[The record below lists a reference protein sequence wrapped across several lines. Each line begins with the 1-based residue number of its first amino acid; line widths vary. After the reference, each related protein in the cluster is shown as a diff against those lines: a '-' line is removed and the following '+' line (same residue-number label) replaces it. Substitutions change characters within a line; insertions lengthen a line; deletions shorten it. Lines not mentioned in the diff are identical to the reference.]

1 MHPEEYASTWIN
13 DQSKYTNTYG
23 DFGLKQSVKAGDHAL
38 ASYAYDVEGKSFLLT
53 QLSYG
58 NGNSVAYEYD
68 DLDRILAVR
77 YDGETNPGVE
87 YLYDNMGSATLRK
100 DNIAQVQTKQLYDF
114 ADRLCRIEEKGM
126 GSNALDHTYE
136 WTYDQRDNVASI
148 TETLNG
154 ASWEIAFAYNAD
166 DILTQTT
173 YGTNAFANAFDTLGR
188 QTQRTHTVSGSTRM
202 TTTYGYINPDSTHTT
217 TLLSTVR
224 NRGTQ
229 FDKTTAYT
237 YDDRGNIT
245 SVTANGSSTT
255 YVYDNL
261 GQLTRE
267 NNQAAGK
274 TWTWTYDTAGNMLSK
289 SEYAYTMGALGT
301 ALDTVTYGYADNRGW
316 GDLLT
321 SYDGRSFQ
329 YDEIGN
335 LLSDGEWTY
344 TWSKG
349 RQLVSMSKPGSTLTF
364 TYDADGN
371 RITKTVN
378 GTTTIYTYADGRVT
392 HETNGTDTIHYRYD
406 ANGTLLSMNLNGTE
420 YYYLYNGQR
429 DVIGLYDASGKVV
442 VEYTYDAWGKP
453 LTTTGSLASTVGAK
467 NPYRYRGYRYDTE
480 SGLYSLKTRY
490 YSPEVKRFISSD
502 DGFYESNGIFKN
514 NLYIYCCN
522 SPLLHRDDSGHV
534 IEYIYELPVILVEI
548 LLIAAVLVGTSYL
561 VTETVKQISPT
572 ARMVIDSK
580 IIACCNTIE
589 QEAYDSIAS
598 NMEYAQAK
606 AAAKGS
612 NNKTNDHHIV
622 AANDIR
628 ASISRDVLQAVDIDP
643 VRSESNLVSV
653 NESVHRFMHTNEY
666 HVSVTTV
673 MVCAYVKGNLRYRNT
688 RKEVNKALN
697 NLKRIIGT
705 DYTAKSNKRTTPMR
719 MVK

>member
-1 MHPEEYASTWIN
+1 MKMQYI
-13 DQSKYTNTYG
+13 G
-23 DFGLKQSVKAGDHAL
+23 MKQSVKAGEHTL
-38 ASYAYDVEGKSFLLT
+38 VGYTYDVAGKSFLLT

-154 ASWEIAFAYNAD
+154 TNWEINFAYNAD

-173 YGTNAFANAFDTLGR
+173 YGNNAFANTFDALGR
-188 QTQRTHTVSGSTRM
+188 QTQRTHTVSGTTRM
-202 TTTYGYINPDSTHTT
+202 TTTYGYLNPDSAHTT

-237 YDDRGNIT
+237 YDARGNIT
-245 SVTANGSSTT
+245 SVTANGSTTT

-274 TWTWTYDTAGNMLSK
+274 TWTWTYDTAGNILSK
-289 SEYAYTMGALGT
+289 SEYAYTTGSLGT
-301 ALDTVTYGYADNRGW
+301 ALDTITYGYADSRGW

-344 TWSKG
+344 IWAKG
-349 RQLVSMSKPGSTLTF
+349 RQLVSMTKPGSTLTF

-371 RITKTVN
+371 RTSKTVN
-378 GTTTIYTYADGRVT
+378 GVTTTYTYVDDRVT

-406 ANGTLLSMNLNGTE
+406 TNGTLLSMNLNGTE

-429 DVIGLYDASGKVV
+429 DVIGLYDANGNVV

-502 DGFYESNGIFKN
+502 DGFYENNGIFKN

-580 IIACCNTIE
+580 IIACCNTLE

-612 NNKTNDHHIV
+612 NNKTNVHHIV

>member
-1 MHPEEYASTWIN
+1 M
-13 DQSKYTNTYG
+13 
-23 DFGLKQSVKAGDHAL
+23 
-38 ASYAYDVEGKSFLLT
+38 
-53 QLSYG
+53 
-58 NGNSVAYEYD
+58 
-68 DLDRILAVR
+68 DRILAVR

-154 ASWEIAFAYNAD
+154 TNWEINFAYNAD

-173 YGTNAFANAFDTLGR
+173 YGNNAFANTFDALGR

-202 TTTYGYINPDSTHTT
+202 TTTYGYINPDSAHTT

-224 NRGTQ
+224 NQGTQ

-237 YDDRGNIT
+237 YDARGNIT
-245 SVTANGSSTT
+245 SVTANGSTTT

-274 TWTWTYDTAGNMLSK
+274 TWTWTYDTAGNILSK
-289 SEYAYTMGALGT
+289 SEYAYTTGSLGT
-301 ALDTVTYGYADNRGW
+301 ALDTITYGYADSRGW

-349 RQLVSMSKPGSTLTF
+349 RQLVSMTKPGSTLTF

-371 RITKTVN
+371 RTSKTVN
-378 GTTTIYTYADGRVT
+378 GVTTTYTYADGRVT
-392 HETNGTDTIHYRYD
+392 HETNGTDTLHYRYD
-406 ANGTLLSMNLNGTE
+406 TNGTLLSMNLNGTE

-429 DVIGLYDASGKVV
+429 DVIGLYDANGNVV

-453 LTTTGSLASTVGAK
+453 LTTTGSLASTVGEK
-467 NPYRYRGYRYDTE
+467 NPYRYRSYYYDADTQFYYLG
-480 SGLYSLKTRY
+480 SRY
-490 YSPEVKRFISSD
+490 YDPQIGRFLNADGAFHEQNGLFQCNLFAYCKNSPVGYSDADGNFAATAAVAIGVSLTAVEVIVVAVVLGVAIYQICQEVKT
-502 DGFYESNGIFKN
+502 YA
-514 NLYIYCCN
+514 
-522 SPLLHRDDSGHV
+522 
-534 IEYIYELPVILVEI
+534 PVIKTVVESAI
-548 LLIAAVLVGTSYL
+548 VYTTTLAEQRAQTYL
-561 VTETVKQISPT
+561 E
-572 ARMVIDSK
+572 AELD
-580 IIACCNTIE
+580 IAC
-589 QEAYDSIAS
+589 
-598 NMEYAQAK
+598 AK
-606 AAAKGS
+606 ASAKDEVK
-612 NNKTNDHHIV
+612 NKKKNGDDHHIV
-622 AANDIR
+622 AQRDSR
-628 ASISRDVLQAVDIDP
+628 AAVSRAIINSVGIDTN
-643 VRSESNLVSV
+643 SQDNLVNIDKRYHQV
-653 NESVHRFMHTNEY
+653 IHTTAY
-666 HVSVTTV
+666 HAAVTIMLVSSFVRGKATDSEKKTV
-673 MVCAYVKGNLRYRNT
+673 KNTLRT
-688 RKEVNKALN
+688 IKS
-697 NLKRIIGT
+697 IIQNHSPRRL
-705 DYTAKSNKRTTPMR
+705 AK
-719 MVK
+719 

>member
-1 MHPEEYASTWIN
+1 MKMQYI
-13 DQSKYTNTYG
+13 G
-23 DFGLKQSVKAGDHAL
+23 MKQSVKGGEHTL
-38 ASYAYDVEGKSFLLT
+38 VGYTYDVAGKSFLLT

-154 ASWEIAFAYNAD
+154 TNWEINFAYNAD

-173 YGTNAFANAFDTLGR
+173 YGNNAFANTFDALGR

-202 TTTYGYINPDSTHTT
+202 TTTYGYINPDSAHTT

-245 SVTANGSSTT
+245 SVTANGSTTT
-255 YVYDNL
+255 YAYDNL

-274 TWTWTYDTAGNMLSK
+274 TWTWTYDTAGNILSK
-289 SEYAYTMGALGT
+289 SEYAYTTGSLGT
-301 ALDTVTYGYADNRGW
+301 ALDTITYGYADSRGW

-344 TWSKG
+344 TWAKG
-349 RQLVSMSKPGSTLTF
+349 RQLVSMTKPGSTLTF

-378 GTTTIYTYADGRVT
+378 GTTTTYTYADGRVT
-392 HETNGTDTIHYRYD
+392 HETNDTDTIHYRYD
-406 ANGTLLSMNLNGTE
+406 TNGTLLSMNLNGTE

-429 DVIGLYDASGKVV
+429 DVIGLYDANGNVV

-502 DGFYESNGIFKN
+502 DGFYENNGIFKN

-580 IIACCNTIE
+580 IIACCNTLE

-612 NNKTNDHHIV
+612 NNKTNVHHIV

>member
-1 MHPEEYASTWIN
+1 MSGTGLIGNIHTLAG
-13 DQSKYTNTYG
+13 YT
-23 DFGLKQSVKAGDHAL
+23 
-38 ASYAYDVEGKSFLLT
+38 YDVAGKSFLLT

-114 ADRLCRIEEKGM
+114 ADRLCRIEEKGI
-126 GSNALDHTYE
+126 GSNALDHAYE
-136 WTYDQRDNVASI
+136 RTYDKRDNVASI

-154 ASWEIAFAYNAD
+154 TNWEINFAYNAD

-173 YGTNAFANAFDTLGR
+173 YGNNAFANTFDALGR

-202 TTTYGYINPDSTHTT
+202 TTTYGYINPDSAHTT

-245 SVTANGSSTT
+245 SVTANGSTT
-255 YVYDNL
+255 TFVYDNL

-274 TWTWTYDTAGNMLSK
+274 TWTWTYDTAGNILSK
-289 SEYAYTMGALGT
+289 SEYAYTTDSLGT
-301 ALDTVTYGYADNRGW
+301 ALDTITYGYADSRGW

-344 TWSKG
+344 TWAKG
-349 RQLVSMSKPGSTLTF
+349 RQLVSMSKPGSALTF

-378 GTTTIYTYADGRVT
+378 GTTTTYTYADGRVT

-429 DVIGLYDASGKVV
+429 DVIGLYDANGNVV

-502 DGFYESNGIFKN
+502 DGFYESNRIFKN

-534 IEYIYELPVILVEI
+534 IEYIYELPDILVET

>member
-1 MHPEEYASTWIN
+1 MSGIGLIGNIHTLAG
-13 DQSKYTNTYG
+13 YT
-23 DFGLKQSVKAGDHAL
+23 
-38 ASYAYDVEGKSFLLT
+38 YDVAGKSFLLT

-68 DLDRILAVR
+68 DLNRIIEVR
-77 YDGETNPGVE
+77 YDGETNPSVE

-100 DNIAQVQTKQLYDF
+100 DNLTQVQTKQLYDF

-126 GSNALDHTYE
+126 GSNALDHAYE

-173 YGTNAFANAFDTLGR
+173 YGTNAFANAFDPLGR
-188 QTQRTHTVSGSTRM
+188 QTQRTHTVSGSTCM

-224 NRGTQ
+224 NQGTQ

-245 SVTANGSSTT
+245 SVTANGSTTT
-255 YVYDNL
+255 YTYDNL

-274 TWTWTYDTAGNMLSK
+274 TWTWTYDTAGNILGK
-289 SEYAYTMGALGT
+289 SEYAYTTGSLGT
-301 ALDTVTYGYADNRGW
+301 ALDTITYGYADSRGW

-335 LLSDGEWTY
+335 LLTDGEWTY
-344 TWSKG
+344 TWAKG
-349 RQLVSMSKPGSTLTF
+349 RQLASMTKPGSTLTF

-371 RITKTVN
+371 RTSKTVN
-378 GTTTIYTYADGRVT
+378 GVTTSYTYADGRVT
-392 HETNGTDTIHYRYD
+392 HETNGTDTLHYRYD
-406 ANGTLLSMNLNGTE
+406 TNGTLLSMNLNGTE

-442 VEYTYDAWGKP
+442 VEYTYDAWGKT
-453 LTTTGSLASTVGAK
+453 LTITGSLAGTIGVK
-467 NPYRYRGYRYDTE
+467 NPYRYRSYRYDAE

-548 LLIAAVLVGTSYL
+548 LIIAAVLVGTSYL

>member
-1 MHPEEYASTWIN
+1 MSGTGLIGNIHTLAG
-13 DQSKYTNTYG
+13 YT
-23 DFGLKQSVKAGDHAL
+23 
-38 ASYAYDVEGKSFLLT
+38 YDVAGKSFPLT

-68 DLDRILAVR
+68 DLDRIIAVR
-77 YDGETNPGVE
+77 YDGETNPSVE

-114 ADRLCRIEEKGM
+114 ADRLCRIEEKGL

-154 ASWEIAFAYNAD
+154 TNWEINFAYNAD

-173 YGTNAFANAFDTLGR
+173 YGNNAFANTFDALGR

-202 TTTYGYINPDSTHTT
+202 TTTYGYINPDSAHTT

-245 SVTANGSSTT
+245 SVTANGSTT
-255 YVYDNL
+255 TFVYDNL

-274 TWTWTYDTAGNMLSK
+274 TWTWTYDTAGNILSK
-289 SEYAYTMGALGT
+289 SEYAYTTGSLGT
-301 ALDTVTYGYADNRGW
+301 ALDTITYGYADSRGW

-349 RQLVSMSKPGSTLTF
+349 RQLASMSKPGSTLTF

-371 RITKTVN
+371 RTSKTVN
-378 GTTTIYTYADGRVT
+378 GVTTTYTYVDGRVT

-406 ANGTLLSMNLNGTE
+406 TNGTLLSMNLNGTE
-420 YYYLYNGQR
+420 YYCLYNGQR
-429 DVIGLYDASGKVV
+429 DVIGLYDANGNVV

-467 NPYRYRGYRYDTE
+467 NPYRYRGYRYDAET
-480 SGLYSLKTRY
+480 GLYALTTRHY
-490 YSPEVKRFISSD
+490 NAQLGRFINA
-502 DGFYESNGIFKN
+502 DGVIQVGETYQSNLFEYSQNCPASKYDIDGRWTDSVGLNFYIGIGIYVSYSIFYSWDGHANGELQYSYGVGEGALFGMGVEPFIQWTD
-514 NLYIYCCN
+514 L
-522 SPLLHRDDSGHV
+522 DS
-534 IEYIYELPVILVEI
+534 
-548 LLIAAVLVGTSYL
+548 
-561 VTETVKQISPT
+561 
-572 ARMVIDSK
+572 
-580 IIACCNTIE
+580 
-589 QEAYDSIAS
+589 AYDLHGPGSTTGGSIKAIGFGDVSNRTIGEIINEQIERPNGGYVSLDGCSVGLTMVTMYNTTTYRSPWNDQVKKIYDTLTGKGAKNGRVVIKGKKAS
-598 NMEYAQAK
+598 
-606 AAAKGS
+606 
-612 NNKTNDHHIV
+612 
-622 AANDIR
+622 
-628 ASISRDVLQAVDIDP
+628 
-643 VRSESNLVSV
+643 VSSSKY
-653 NESVHRFMHTNEY
+653 N
-666 HVSVTTV
+666 
-673 MVCAYVKGNLRYRNT
+673 RYRN
-688 RKEVNKALN
+688 V
-697 NLKRIIGT
+697 
-705 DYTAKSNKRTTPMR
+705 SV
-719 MVK
+719 VK

>member
-1 MHPEEYASTWIN
+1 MSLNTNICGFFTSLSGTVLIGNIHTLVG
-13 DQSKYTNTYG
+13 YT
-23 DFGLKQSVKAGDHAL
+23 
-38 ASYAYDVEGKSFLLT
+38 YDVAGKSFLLT

-68 DLDRILAVR
+68 DLDRILAVH
-77 YDGETNPGVE
+77 YDGETNPSVE

-136 WTYDQRDNVASI
+136 WTYDQRDNVVSI

-154 ASWEIAFAYNAD
+154 TNWEINFAYNAD

-173 YGTNAFANAFDTLGR
+173 YGNNAFANTFDALGR

-202 TTTYGYINPDSTHTT
+202 TTTYGYINPDSAHTT

-237 YDDRGNIT
+237 YDARGNIT
-245 SVTANGSSTT
+245 SVTANGSTTT
-255 YVYDNL
+255 YAYDNL

-274 TWTWTYDTAGNMLSK
+274 TWTWTYDTAGNILGK
-289 SEYAYTMGALGT
+289 SEYAYTTGSLGT
-301 ALDTVTYGYADNRGW
+301 ALDTITYGYADSRGW

-344 TWSKG
+344 TWAKG
-349 RQLVSMSKPGSTLTF
+349 RQLASMSKPGSTLTF

-378 GTTTIYTYADGRVT
+378 GTTTTYTYADGRVT

-406 ANGTLLSMNLNGTE
+406 TNGTLLSMDLNGTE

-429 DVIGLYDASGKVV
+429 DVIGLYNANGNVV

-467 NPYRYRGYRYDTE
+467 NPYRYRGYRYDME
-480 SGLYSLKTRY
+480 NERYCLRNRLYDPVLI
-490 YSPEVKRFISSD
+490 RFTSSD
-502 DGFYESNGIFKN
+502 QYVCTGIGIVGANMFAYCNNNPVNCMDQNG
-514 NLYIYCCN
+514 
-522 SPLLHRDDSGHV
+522 
-534 IEYIYELPVILVEI
+534 
-548 LLIAAVLVGTSYL
+548 
-561 VTETVKQISPT
+561 
-572 ARMVIDSK
+572 MW
-580 IIACCNTIE
+580 TI
-589 QEAYDSIAS
+589 
-598 NMEYAQAK
+598 
-606 AAAKGS
+606 
-612 NNKTNDHHIV
+612 
-622 AANDIR
+622 
-628 ASISRDVLQAVDIDP
+628 SISRGVSGLMLLGASASIGVAIDDNLNFEIQFSYALPTVDDTGIVGLFTCGIDDYFQYTKADTVYDLHGLAEYVGASGGGVWWHVGADAIAFPETGEDAETIDGFQVYKGIGVGVDVHIADIKTIP
-643 VRSESNLVSV
+643 VFPSAEHNKHSVSSKPSII
-653 NESVHRFMHTNEY
+653 NKTQIKKKTGKTKTYS
-666 HVSVTTV
+666 
-673 MVCAYVKGNLRYRNT
+673 RYRNM
-688 RKEVNKALN
+688 E
-697 NLKRIIGT
+697 
-705 DYTAKSNKRTTPMR
+705 TT
-719 MVK
+719 K

>member
-1 MHPEEYASTWIN
+1 MPTRTDYTYDVMGRLTGLSRAMSADGNSAALQYAYEGDLLKTIATNSTT
-13 DQSKYTNTYG
+13 YTNTYG
-23 DFGLKQSVKAGDHAL
+23 DFGLKQSVKAGEHTL
-38 ASYAYDVEGKSFLLT
+38 AGYTYDVAGKSFLLT

-58 NGNSVAYEYD
+58 NENSVAYEYD

-154 ASWEIAFAYNAD
+154 TNWEINFAYNAD

-173 YGTNAFANAFDTLGR
+173 YGNNAFANTFDALGR

-202 TTTYGYINPDSTHTT
+202 TTTYGYINPDNTHTT

-245 SVTANGSSTT
+245 SVTANGSTT
-255 YVYDNL
+255 TFVYDNL

-274 TWTWTYDTAGNMLSK
+274 TWTWTYDTAGNILSK
-289 SEYAYTMGALGT
+289 SEYAYTTGSLGT
-301 ALDTVTYGYADNRGW
+301 ALDTITYGYADSRGW

-349 RQLVSMSKPGSTLTF
+349 RQLVSMTKPGSTLTF

-371 RITKTVN
+371 RTSKTVN
-378 GTTTIYTYADGRVT
+378 GVTTNYTYVDGRVT

-406 ANGTLLSMNLNGTE
+406 TNGTLLSMNLNGTE

-429 DVIGLYDASGKVV
+429 DVIGLYNANGNVA
-442 VEYTYDAWGKP
+442 VEYTYDAWGNP
-453 LTTTGSLASTVGAK
+453 LTTTGSLASTVGVK
-467 NPYRYRGYRYDTE
+467 NPYRYRGYRYDME
-480 SGLYSLKTRY
+480 NERYCLRNRLYDPVLI
-490 YSPEVKRFISSD
+490 RFTSSD
-502 DGFYESNGIFKN
+502 QYVCTGIGIVGANMFAYCNNNPVNCMDQNG
-514 NLYIYCCN
+514 
-522 SPLLHRDDSGHV
+522 
-534 IEYIYELPVILVEI
+534 
-548 LLIAAVLVGTSYL
+548 
-561 VTETVKQISPT
+561 
-572 ARMVIDSK
+572 M
-580 IIACCNTIE
+580 
-589 QEAYDSIAS
+589 
-598 NMEYAQAK
+598 
-606 AAAKGS
+606 
-612 NNKTNDHHIV
+612 
-622 AANDIR
+622 
-628 ASISRDVLQAVDIDP
+628 
-643 VRSESNLVSV
+643 
-653 NESVHRFMHTNEY
+653 
-666 HVSVTTV
+666 
-673 MVCAYVKGNLRYRNT
+673 
-688 RKEVNKALN
+688 
-697 NLKRIIGT
+697 
-705 DYTAKSNKRTTPMR
+705 
-719 MVK
+719 